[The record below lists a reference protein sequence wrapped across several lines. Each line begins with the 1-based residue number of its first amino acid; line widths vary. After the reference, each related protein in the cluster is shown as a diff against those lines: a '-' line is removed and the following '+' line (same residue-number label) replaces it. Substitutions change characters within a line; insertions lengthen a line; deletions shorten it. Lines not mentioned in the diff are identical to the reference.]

1 MTKVSYDIYFG
12 NVKVKTVATLD
23 EARAMVAEI
32 GSKATYKAVYSEL
45 VEPKEPYT
53 GKRVLRKLSG

>member
-1 MTKVSYDIYFG
+1 MTKVSYEIYFG

-23 EARAMVAEI
+23 EAKAMVTEI
-32 GSKATYKAVYSEL
+32 GPKATYKTVYSEL
-45 VEPKEPYT
+45 VEPKEPYK

>member
-1 MTKVSYDIYFG
+1 MTKVSYEIYFG
-12 NVKVKTVATLD
+12 NVKVKTVSTLF
-23 EARAMVAEI
+23 EAKAMVAEI

-45 VEPKEPYT
+45 VEPKKPYK

>member
-1 MTKVSYDIYFG
+1 MTKVSYDIFFG
-12 NVKVKTVATLD
+12 KVRVKTVATLD

-32 GSKATYKAVYSEL
+32 GSKGSYKTVYSEL
-45 VEPKEPYT
+45 VESKEPYK